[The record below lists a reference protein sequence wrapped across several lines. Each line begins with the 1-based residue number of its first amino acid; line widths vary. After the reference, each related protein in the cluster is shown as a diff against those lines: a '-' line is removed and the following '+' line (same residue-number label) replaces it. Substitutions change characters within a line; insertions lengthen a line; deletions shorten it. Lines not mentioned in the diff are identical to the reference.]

1 MSQRTNVPQHIAV
14 IMDGTGRWAK
24 ARGKERLFGHL
35 QGVEAIRKVVRGAVE
50 QGVKYLTLYAFSTE
64 NWTRPA
70 EEVSGLMDLI
80 GRYAVSE
87 TPELKRQGV
96 RLEFIGALEGLSDEI
111 NEAIDY
117 CRRETES
124 NDRLHLVIALNY
136 SSRSEIVTAAC
147 EIARRAAEGVLNPET
162 IDEATVSEH
171 LYTRSMPD
179 PDLVIRTSG
188 ELRLSNFLL
197 WQSAYAEF
205 YFTDCF
211 WPDFDQRELAR
222 AIEAYGRRERR
233 FGGTEPAEGKTHSS
247 TKR

>member
-1 MSQRTNVPQHIAV
+1 MSQQTNVPQHIAI
-14 IMDGTGRWAK
+14 IMDGNGRWAK
-24 ARGKERLFGHL
+24 ARGQERLFGHL

-70 EEVSGLMDLI
+70 DEVSGLMDLI

-111 NEAIDY
+111 NEAIES
-117 CRRETES
+117 CRCETAG

-136 SSRSEIVTAAC
+136 SSRSEITAAVR
-147 EIARRAAEGVLNPET
+147 EIARRAAEGLQNPET
-162 IDEATVSEH
+162 IDETTVSEH

-188 ELRLSNFLL
+188 EQRLSNFLL

-205 YFTDCF
+205 YFTECL
-211 WPDFDQRELAR
+211 WPDFDERELAR

-233 FGGTEPAEGKTHSS
+233 FGGAKPATQKDIGT
-247 TKR
+247 TL